1 MPPVSLTNPKCVYT
15 HAGISTNAHSTC
27 AVITTNSAGLD
38 LTAYS

>member
-27 AVITTNSAGLD
+27 PVITTHSAGLD